1 MKKSNNQ
8 TLVKIPFSG
17 FYSSIHGGIIDSAL
31 EYESECYANSGKAND
46 IILDVL
52 NINHYNKIREELSK
66 VFVEG
71 INELFWY
78 EYDINLDLE
87 FDSLKSPKYYN
98 YSTDEIYCYV
108 DNDKIDELAALLD
121 NENDFIEV
129 LKDKYQSRDGFIVF
143 DSTLQ
148 AIDNKDYSL
157 FFSDLLCQLIDFDE
171 IDCNEYYNDKAFETV
186 LNNLPECLYDELAEL
201 ETNNQ

>member
-1 MKKSNNQ
+1 MKQSNNK

-17 FYSSIHGGIIDSAL
+17 FYNSIHDSIIDSAL
-31 EYESECYANSGKAND
+31 EYESECYADDDKAND
-46 IILDVL
+46 IILDLL

-66 VFVEG
+66 VFVGG

-78 EYDINLDLE
+78 EYDIKLNLE
-87 FDSLKSPKYYN
+87 FDSLKSPRFYN
-98 YSTDEIYCYV
+98 YSTDEIYCYI
-108 DNDKIDELAALLD
+108 DNDKINELVALLD

-157 FFSDLLCQLIDFDE
+157 FFSDLLCQLIDFDVIE
-171 IDCNEYYNDKAFETV
+171 DNEYYNDKAFETV
-186 LNNLPECLYDELAEL
+186 LNNLPECLYDELSKL
-201 ETNNQ
+201 EVSN

>member
-8 TLVKIPFSG
+8 ILVKIPFSG
-17 FYSSIHGGIIDSAL
+17 FYNSIHDGIIDSVL
-31 EYESECYANSGKAND
+31 EYEAERYVDSDKAND

-52 NINHYNKIREELSK
+52 NVNHYDKIREVLSK
-66 VFVEG
+66 VFVDG
-71 INELFWY
+71 VNELFLY
-78 EYDINLDLE
+78 EYDINLDLK
-87 FDSLKSPKYYN
+87 FDSLKSPRFYN

-108 DNDKIDELAALLD
+108 DNDKINELVALLN

-157 FFSDLLCQLIDFDE
+157 FFSDLLCQLINFDK
-171 IDCNEYYNDKAFETV
+171 IDNNEYYHNKASETV
-186 LNNLPECLYDELAEL
+186 LNNLPECLYDELSKL
-201 ETNNQ
+201 EIDNP

>member
-1 MKKSNNQ
+1 MKQSNTK

-17 FYSSIHGGIIDSAL
+17 FYNSIHDSIIDSAL
-31 EYESECYANSGKAND
+31 EYESECYADSDKAND

-52 NINHYNKIREELSK
+52 NINHYDKIREELSK
-66 VFVEG
+66 VFVES

-78 EYDINLDLE
+78 EYDIKLDLE
-87 FDSLKSPKYYN
+87 FDSLKSPRFYN
-98 YSTDEIYCYV
+98 YSTDEIYCYI
-108 DNDKIDELAALLD
+108 DNDKINELVALLD

-129 LKDKYQSRDGFIVF
+129 LKDKYKSRDGFIVF

-157 FFSDLLCQLIDFDE
+157 FFSDLLCQLIDFDV

-186 LNNLPECLYDELAEL
+186 LNNLPECLYDELSSL
-201 ETNNQ
+201 EIDNQ

>member
-1 MKKSNNQ
+1 MKQSNNK

-17 FYSSIHGGIIDSAL
+17 FYSIHDSIIDSAL
-31 EYESECYANSGKAND
+31 EYESECYADSDKAND

-52 NINHYNKIREELSK
+52 NINHYDKIREELSK
-66 VFVEG
+66 LFVEG
-71 INELFWY
+71 VNKLFWY
-78 EYDINLDLE
+78 EHDIKLDLE
-87 FDSLKSPKYYN
+87 FDSLKSPIFYN

-108 DNDKIDELAALLD
+108 DNDKINELVALLD

-157 FFSDLLCQLIDFDE
+157 FFSDLLCQLIDFDN
-171 IDCNEYYNDKAFETV
+171 IDNNEHYRDKAMETI
-186 LNNLPECLYDELAEL
+186 LNSLPECLYDELSKL
-201 ETNNQ
+201 EVDN

>member
-1 MKKSNNQ
+1 MQKSNIK

-17 FYSSIHGGIIDSAL
+17 FYNSIHDSIIDSAL
-31 EYESECYANSGKAND
+31 EYESECYADSNKAND
-46 IILDVL
+46 IILDLL
-52 NINHYNKIREELSK
+52 NINHYDKIREELSK

-78 EYDINLDLE
+78 EYDISLDLE
-87 FDSLKSPKYYN
+87 FYSIKSPKFYN

-108 DNDKIDELAALLD
+108 DNDKINELVALLD

-186 LNNLPECLYDELAEL
+186 LNNLPECLYDELSKL
-201 ETNNQ
+201 EIGNS

>member
-1 MKKSNNQ
+1 MKQSNTK

-17 FYSSIHGGIIDSAL
+17 FYNSIHDSIIDSAL
-31 EYESECYANSGKAND
+31 EYESECYADSDKAND

-52 NINHYNKIREELSK
+52 NINHYNKIKEELGK
-66 VFVEG
+66 LFVG
-71 INELFWY
+71 GVNELFWY
-78 EYDINLDLE
+78 EYDIKLDLE
-87 FDSLKSPKYYN
+87 FDSLKSPKFYN

-108 DNDKIDELAALLD
+108 DNDKINELVALLD

-129 LKDKYQSRDGFIVF
+129 LKDKYKSRDGFIVF

-157 FFSDLLCQLIDFDE
+157 FFSELLCQLIDFNV
-171 IDCNEYYNDKAFETV
+171 IDCNEYYNNKAFETV
-186 LNNLPECLYDELAEL
+186 LNNLPDCLYNELSKL
-201 ETNNQ
+201 EVSN

>member
-1 MKKSNNQ
+1 MKKSNTK

-17 FYSSIHGGIIDSAL
+17 FYSSIHASIIDSAL
-31 EYESECYANSGKAND
+31 EYESKYYADSDKAND
-46 IILDVL
+46 IILDGL

-66 VFVEG
+66 VFVGG

-78 EYDINLDLE
+78 EYDITLDLE
-87 FDSLKSPKYYN
+87 FDSLKSPRFYN
-98 YSTDEIYCYV
+98 YSTDEIYCYI
-108 DNDKIDELAALLD
+108 DNDKINELVALLD

-129 LKDKYQSRDGFIVF
+129 LKDKYKSRDGFIVF

-157 FFSDLLCQLIDFDE
+157 FFSELLCQLIDFGVIED
-171 IDCNEYYNDKAFETV
+171 NEYYNDKAFETV
-186 LNNLPECLYDELAEL
+186 LNNLPECLYDELSKL
-201 ETNNQ
+201 EIGN

>member
-1 MKKSNNQ
+1 MKQQNNQ

-17 FYSSIHGGIIDSAL
+17 FYNSVHDSIIDSAL
-31 EYESECYANSGKAND
+31 EYESECYADSDKAND
-46 IILDVL
+46 IILDLL

-78 EYDINLDLE
+78 EYDIKLDLE
-87 FDSLKSPKYYN
+87 FDSLKSPRFYN
-98 YSTDEIYCYV
+98 YSTDEIYCYI
-108 DNDKIDELAALLD
+108 DNDKINELVALLD

-157 FFSDLLCQLIDFDE
+157 FFSDLLCQLIDFDVIE
-171 IDCNEYYNDKAFETV
+171 DNEYYNDKAFETV
-186 LNNLPECLYDELAEL
+186 LNNLPECLYDELSKL
-201 ETNNQ
+201 EVSN

>member
-1 MKKSNNQ
+1 MQKSNTK

-17 FYSSIHGGIIDSAL
+17 FYNSVHGSIIDSAL
-31 EYESECYANSGKAND
+31 EYQSKCYADSDKVNN
-46 IILDVL
+46 IILNLL
-52 NINHYNKIREELSK
+52 NINHYDKITEELSK
-66 VFVEG
+66 LFVES

-78 EYDINLDLE
+78 EYDIKLDLE
-87 FDSLKSPKYYN
+87 FDSLKSPRFYN
-98 YSTDEIYCYV
+98 YSTDEIYCYI
-108 DNDKIDELAALLD
+108 DNDKINELVTLLD

-157 FFSDLLCQLIDFDE
+157 FFSDLLCQLIDFDV
-171 IDCNEYYNDKAFETV
+171 IDCNEYYNDRAFETV
-186 LNNLPECLYDELAEL
+186 LNNLPDGLYDELSKL
-201 ETNNQ
+201 EIGN

>member
-1 MKKSNNQ
+1 MKQSNTK

-17 FYSSIHGGIIDSAL
+17 FYNSIHDSIIDSAL
-31 EYESECYANSGKAND
+31 EYESECYADSGKAND

-52 NINHYNKIREELSK
+52 NNNHYDKIREELSK
-66 VFVEG
+66 VFVES

-78 EYDINLDLE
+78 EYDINLNLE
-87 FDSLKSPKYYN
+87 FDSLKSPRFYN
-98 YSTDEIYCYV
+98 YSTDEIYCYI
-108 DNDKIDELAALLD
+108 DNDKINELIALLD

-129 LKDKYQSRDGFIVF
+129 LKDKYKSRDGFIVF

-157 FFSDLLCQLIDFDE
+157 FFSDLLCQLIDFDS
-171 IDCNEYYNDKAFETV
+171 IDNNEYYHDKARETV
-186 LNNLPECLYDELAEL
+186 LNNLSECLYDELSKL
-201 ETNNQ
+201 EIKN

>member
-17 FYSSIHGGIIDSAL
+17 FYNSIHDSIIDSVL
-31 EYESECYANSGKAND
+31 EHETEHYADVDKAND

-78 EYDINLDLE
+78 EYDIKLDLE
-87 FDSLKSPKYYN
+87 FDSLKSPNFYN
-98 YSTDEIYCYV
+98 YSTDKIYCYV
-108 DNDKIDELAALLD
+108 DNNKINELVALLD

-157 FFSDLLCQLIDFDE
+157 FFADLLCQLIDFAS
-171 IDCNEYYNDKAFETV
+171 IDNNEHYHNKAMETV
-186 LNNLPECLYDELAEL
+186 LNNLPDCLYDELSNL
-201 ETNNQ
+201 EINNS

>member
-1 MKKSNNQ
+1 MKQSNNQ

-17 FYSSIHGGIIDSAL
+17 FYNSIHDSIIDSAL
-31 EYESECYANSGKAND
+31 EYESECYADSDKAND
-46 IILDVL
+46 VILDVL
-52 NINHYNKIREELSK
+52 NINHYDKIREELSK

-71 INELFWY
+71 VNELFWY
-78 EYDINLDLE
+78 EYDINLDLK
-87 FDSLKSPKYYN
+87 FDSLKSPRFYN

-108 DNDKIDELAALLD
+108 DNDKINELVALLD

-148 AIDNKDYSL
+148 AIDNKNYSL
-157 FFSDLLCQLIDFDE
+157 FFSDLLCQLIDFDN
-171 IDCNEYYNDKAFETV
+171 IDNNEHYRDNAMETI
-186 LNNLPECLYDELAEL
+186 LNNLPDCLYDELSKL
-201 ETNNQ
+201 EINN

>member
-1 MKKSNNQ
+1 MKKSNTK
-8 TLVKIPFSG
+8 TLVKIPSSG
-17 FYSSIHGGIIDSAL
+17 FYNSIHDSIIDSAL
-31 EYESECYANSGKAND
+31 EYESECYADSEKAND

-52 NINHYNKIREELSK
+52 NINHLNKIRGELSK
-66 VFVEG
+66 LFVES

-78 EYDINLDLE
+78 GYDIKLNLE
-87 FDSLKSPKYYN
+87 FDSLKSPRFYN
-98 YSTDEIYCYV
+98 YSTDEIYCYI
-108 DNDKIDELAALLD
+108 DNDKINELVALLD

-129 LKDKYQSRDGFIVF
+129 LKDKYKSRDGFIVF

-171 IDCNEYYNDKAFETV
+171 INNNEYYNDKAFETV
-186 LNNLPECLYDELAEL
+186 LNNLPNCLYDKLSHL
-201 ETNNQ
+201 EINNS

>member
-1 MKKSNNQ
+1 MKQPNNK

-17 FYSSIHGGIIDSAL
+17 FYNSIHDSIIDSAL
-31 EYESECYANSGKAND
+31 EYESECYADSDKAND
-46 IILDVL
+46 IIFDVL
-52 NINHYNKIREELSK
+52 NVNHYDKIREALSK

-71 INELFWY
+71 VNELFWY
-78 EYDINLDLE
+78 EYDINLDLT
-87 FDSLKSPKYYN
+87 FDSLKSPKFYN

-108 DNDKIDELAALLD
+108 DNDKINELVTLLD
-121 NENDFIEV
+121 NENDFIEA

-157 FFSDLLCQLIDFDE
+157 FFSDLLCQLIDFYV

-186 LNNLPECLYDELAEL
+186 LNNLPECLYDELSKL
-201 ETNNQ
+201 EIGN

>member
-1 MKKSNNQ
+1 MKKSNNK

-17 FYSSIHGGIIDSAL
+17 FYNSIHDGIIDSAL
-31 EYESECYANSGKAND
+31 EYESECYADSDKAND

-52 NINHYNKIREELSK
+52 NINHYDKIREELSK
-66 VFVEG
+66 LFVEG
-71 INELFWY
+71 VNKLFWC
-78 EYDINLDLE
+78 EYDIKLDLE
-87 FDSLKSPKYYN
+87 FDSLKSPRFYN
-98 YSTDEIYCYV
+98 YSTDEIYCCV
-108 DNDKIDELAALLD
+108 DNDKINELVALLD

-157 FFSDLLCQLIDFDE
+157 FFSDLLCQLIDFDN
-171 IDCNEYYNDKAFETV
+171 IDNNEHYRDEAMETI
-186 LNNLPECLYDELAEL
+186 LNSLPKCLYDELSKL
-201 ETNNQ
+201 EIGNW

>member
-1 MKKSNNQ
+1 MKQSNNQ

-17 FYSSIHGGIIDSAL
+17 FYNSIHDSVIDSAL
-31 EYESECYANSGKAND
+31 EYESECYADSDKAND
-46 IILDVL
+46 IILDAL
-52 NINHYNKIREELSK
+52 NVNHYDKIREALSK

-71 INELFWY
+71 VNELFWY

-87 FDSLKSPKYYN
+87 FESLKSPKFYN

-108 DNDKIDELAALLD
+108 ANDKINELVTLLD
-121 NENDFIEV
+121 NENDFIEA
-129 LKDKYQSRDGFIVF
+129 LKYKYQSRDGFIVF

-157 FFSDLLCQLIDFDE
+157 FFSDLLCQLIDFDK
-171 IDCNEYYNDKAFETV
+171 IDNNEYYHDRASETV
-186 LNNLPECLYDELAEL
+186 LNNLPQCLYDELSNL
-201 ETNNQ
+201 EIDNP

>member
-1 MKKSNNQ
+1 MQKSNTK

-17 FYSSIHGGIIDSAL
+17 FYNSVHDSIIVSAL
-31 EYESECYANSGKAND
+31 EYQSKCYADSDKANN
-46 IILDVL
+46 IILDLL
-52 NINHYNKIREELSK
+52 NINHYNKIKEELSK

-71 INELFWY
+71 INELFWC
-78 EYDINLDLE
+78 EHDIKLNLE
-87 FDSLKSPKYYN
+87 FDSLKSPRFYN
-98 YSTDEIYCYV
+98 YSTDEIYCYI
-108 DNDKIDELAALLD
+108 DNDKINELVTLLD

-129 LKDKYQSRDGFIVF
+129 LKDKHQSHDGFIAF

-157 FFSDLLCQLIDFDE
+157 FFSDLLCQLIDFDV

-186 LNNLPECLYDELAEL
+186 LNNLPERLYDELSKL
-201 ETNNQ
+201 EIGN

>member
-1 MKKSNNQ
+1 MKQSNNQ
-8 TLVKIPFSG
+8 TLVKLPFSG
-17 FYSSIHGGIIDSAL
+17 FYNSIHDSVIDSAL
-31 EYESECYANSGKAND
+31 EYESECYADSDKASD
-46 IILDVL
+46 IILDAL
-52 NINHYNKIREELSK
+52 NVNHYDKIREALSK

-71 INELFWY
+71 VNELFWY

-87 FDSLKSPKYYN
+87 FESLKSPKFYN

-108 DNDKIDELAALLD
+108 ANDKINELVALLD

-157 FFSDLLCQLIDFDE
+157 FFSDLLCQLINFDK
-171 IDCNEYYNDKAFETV
+171 IDNNEYYHNKAFETV
-186 LNNLPECLYDELAEL
+186 LNNLPECLYDELSKL
-201 ETNNQ
+201 EIDNP

>member
-1 MKKSNNQ
+1 MKQSNNQ

-17 FYSSIHGGIIDSAL
+17 FYNSIHDSVIDSAL
-31 EYESECYANSGKAND
+31 EYESECYADSDKAND
-46 IILDVL
+46 IILDAL
-52 NINHYNKIREELSK
+52 NVNHYDKIREALSK

-71 INELFWY
+71 VNELFWH
-78 EYDINLDLE
+78 EYDINLGLE
-87 FDSLKSPKYYN
+87 FESLKSPKFYN

-108 DNDKIDELAALLD
+108 ANDKINELVALLD
-121 NENDFIEV
+121 NENDFIKA

-157 FFSDLLCQLIDFDE
+157 FFSDLLCQLIDFDS
-171 IDCNEYYNDKAFETV
+171 IDNNEYYHDRASETV
-186 LNNLPECLYDELAEL
+186 LNNLPQCLYDELSKL
-201 ETNNQ
+201 EIDNP

>member
-1 MKKSNNQ
+1 MKKSNTK
-8 TLVKIPFSG
+8 TLVKIPFGG
-17 FYSSIHGGIIDSAL
+17 FYNSIHDSIIDSAL
-31 EYESECYANSGKAND
+31 EYESECYADSEKAND

-52 NINHYNKIREELSK
+52 NINHYDKIREELSK

-71 INELFWY
+71 VNELFWY
-78 EYDINLDLE
+78 EYGIKLNLE
-87 FDSLKSPKYYN
+87 FGSLKSPKFHN

-108 DNDKIDELAALLD
+108 DNDKINELVTLLD

-129 LKDKYQSRDGFIVF
+129 LKDKYQSCDGFIVF

-157 FFSDLLCQLIDFDE
+157 FFSDLLCQLIDFDV
-171 IDCNEYYNDKAFETV
+171 IDCNEHYNDKAMETI
-186 LNNLPECLYDELAEL
+186 LNNLPECLYDKLSKL
-201 ETNNQ
+201 EIGNS

>member
-1 MKKSNNQ
+1 MKQSNNK

-17 FYSSIHGGIIDSAL
+17 FYSSIHDSIIDSAL
-31 EYESECYANSGKAND
+31 EYESECYADSDKAND

-52 NINHYNKIREELSK
+52 NINHYDKIREELSK
-66 VFVEG
+66 LFVEG
-71 INELFWY
+71 VNKLFWY
-78 EYDINLDLE
+78 EHDIKLDLE
-87 FDSLKSPKYYN
+87 FDSLKSPIFYN

-108 DNDKIDELAALLD
+108 DNDKINELVALLD

-148 AIDNKDYSL
+148 AIDNKDYSF
-157 FFSDLLCQLIDFDE
+157 FFSDLLCQLIDFDN
-171 IDCNEYYNDKAFETV
+171 IDNNEHYRDKAMETI
-186 LNNLPECLYDELAEL
+186 LNSLPECLYDELSKL
-201 ETNNQ
+201 EVDN

>member
-1 MKKSNNQ
+1 MQKSNTK

-17 FYSSIHGGIIDSAL
+17 FYNSVHDSVIDSAL
-31 EYESECYANSGKAND
+31 EYQSKCYADSDKANN

-52 NINHYNKIREELSK
+52 NINHYNKIKEELSK

-71 INELFWY
+71 INELFWC
-78 EYDINLDLE
+78 EHDIKLNLE
-87 FDSLKSPKYYN
+87 FDSLKSPKFYN

-108 DNDKIDELAALLD
+108 DNDKINELVTLLD

-157 FFSDLLCQLIDFDE
+157 FFSDLLCQLIDFDV
-171 IDCNEYYNDKAFETV
+171 IDCNEYYNDRAFETV
-186 LNNLPECLYDELAEL
+186 LNNLPDGLYDELSKL
-201 ETNNQ
+201 EIGN